1 MADRIL
7 KANAFT
13 TFDLLEG
20 SVEGHGFAEDAP
32 AVLNVRTA
40 RRDPDEVTLELE
52 LDNVDLE
59 SVPAHADRVTLSSSE
74 ARTLATELR
83 AAADRV
89 DAASDTVEGETADGA
104 DPGGGEP

>member
-20 SVEGHGFAEDAP
+20 RVEGHGFAEQAP

-52 LDNVDLE
+52 LDNVDLD
-59 SVPAHADRVTLSSSE
+59 SVPPHADRVTLSSSE

-83 AAADRV
+83 EAADRI
-89 DAASDTVEGETADGA
+89 DATNRAGD
-104 DPGGGEP
+104 GGESA